1 MRFRQYPKIP
11 IHRSTPPRVMG
22 GPWVALEKLH
32 GAHLVVATDGDKV
45 RVGKRKAWLSPEDS
59 FFGWQLLQAEI
70 ADKVLTIARAAD
82 AAQVFVYGE
91 LIGGAYPHP
100 ETAPMPG
107 LSPVQTGIWYTP
119 GLAWVAFDV
128 LIAAAEADNG
138 EFLAHCDVESLTQTA
153 GLLTPPR
160 LARGTRADLD
170 QIEVRFETRV
180 PAWWSLPT
188 IAGNFAEGFVLKPDV
203 RIGAM
208 ERPVIKRKLP
218 EFDDSRFN
226 EAEPWNP
233 GYLGVDDL
241 LHWVD
246 RLVQPARLA
255 SARSKVGIDPA
266 AIVDEVGIDVAI
278 DLELTF
284 RDAWERLPAEDQER
298 VLSHAQDLARMRL
311 GGSIPTDLT

>member
-11 IHRSTPPRVMG
+11 IHQSAPPRAMG

-32 GAHLVVATDGDKV
+32 GAQLVVATDGNKV
-45 RVGKRKAWLSPEDS
+45 HIGKRKAWLSPEDS
-59 FFGWQLLQAEI
+59 FFGWQLLQAELAEKALAI
-70 ADKVLTIARAAD
+70 AKAVG

-100 ETAPMPG
+100 EATPLPG
-107 LSPVQTGIWYTP
+107 LSPVQTGIWYTS

-128 LIAAAEADNG
+128 LIAADEADDG
-138 EFLAHCDVESLTQTA
+138 EFLAHCDVEALANAA
-153 GLLTPPR
+153 GALTPPR
-160 LARGTRADLD
+160 LARGARAELD

-180 PAWWSLPT
+180 PAWWNLPA

-241 LHWVD
+241 IRWVD

-255 SARSKVGIDPA
+255 SARSKVGVDPA
-266 AIVDEVGIDVAI
+266 AIVDEVGLDVAI

-284 RDAWERLPAEDQER
+284 RDTWERMPAEDQER
-298 VLSHAQDLARMRL
+298 ILLHARDLARMRL
-311 GGSIPTDLT
+311 AGSVSADLT